1 MRIIRERLKADCA
14 RIGLCTLLAPAFLS
28 SASAQE
34 VPAGLIAY
42 WKVEAISGEA
52 VDPDV
57 MASLEFEAAGTVD
70 GSGGC
75 NSLFGPYSNEDGF
88 RIGPLAVTR
97 KACPPTVLSQEQAL
111 IKAISAVRDFRLEA
125 DNQQLMLLN
134 GSGDTVVQL
143 SADK

>member
-1 MRIIRERLKADCA
+1 MRIIGERIVDACVP
-14 RIGLCTLLAPAFLS
+14 IGLCVILASSLANGAAAQDSPAELV
-28 SASAQE
+28 AN
-34 VPAGLIAY
+34 
-42 WKVEAISGEA
+42 WKVEAISGA
-52 VDPDV
+52 PVDPGV
-57 MASLEFEAAGTVD
+57 MASLEFEGAGTVD

-125 DNQQLMLLN
+125 DNQQLLLLN

>member
-1 MRIIRERLKADCA
+1 MRIIRERLSAECA
-14 RIGLCTLLAPAFLS
+14 RIGLCALLAPVLVNP
-28 SASAQE
+28 ASAQE
-34 VPAGLIAY
+34 VPAELVAN
-42 WKVEAISGEA
+42 WKVEAISGA
-52 VDPDV
+52 PVDPGV
-57 MASLEFEAAGTVD
+57 MASLEFEGAGTVD

-97 KACPPTVLSQEQAL
+97 KACPPSVLSQEQAL

-125 DNQQLMLLN
+125 DNQQLLLLN
-134 GSGDTVVQL
+134 GSGDAVVQL

>member
-1 MRIIRERLKADCA
+1 MRIIRERLTADCA
-14 RIGLCTLLAPAFLS
+14 RIGLCVLLAQVLLS

-34 VPAGLIAY
+34 VPAELIAS
-42 WKVEAISGEA
+42 WKVEAISGA
-52 VDPDV
+52 PVDPGV
-57 MASLEFEAAGTVD
+57 MASMEFEGAGTVD

-134 GSGDTVVQL
+134 GSGDVVVQL